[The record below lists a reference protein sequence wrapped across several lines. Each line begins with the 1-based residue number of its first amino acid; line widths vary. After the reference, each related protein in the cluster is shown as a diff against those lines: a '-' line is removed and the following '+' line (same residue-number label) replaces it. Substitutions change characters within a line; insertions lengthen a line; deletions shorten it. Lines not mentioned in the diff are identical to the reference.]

1 VLNDLHP
8 LKADKYLEKPSTAKP
23 VKVYTVTLSTTS
35 AGLTT
40 VLVLRDPGNDG
51 SVIGSYNDVW
61 FEMPRT
67 ILTDLAAEFAKAP
80 AAK

>member
-1 VLNDLHP
+1 
-8 LKADKYLEKPSTAKP
+8 
-23 VKVYTVTLSTTS
+23 VTTNPATP
-35 AGLTT
+35 A

-51 SVIGSYNDVW
+51 SLVGSYNGLW